1 MDITFNC
8 DKCGQ
13 SIVIDEA
20 GAGLQVQCPKC
31 SESLTVLHAKP
42 PQDKIQPVPIAVQLR
57 GLRKLTIADVLGDI
71 GECAATDWLGKQG
84 YRVCRADVIENIG
97 HSLWI
102 RDSLSECD
110 CQRLT
115 LLTGMCA
122 ERPKCG
128 VPNVPCQNAANEFFA
143 FNPSPP
149 QFLPGFILAEG
160 DNHFRHH
167 YCGTHLSYLAITGQ
181 CDSTCD
187 VAPCFIK
194 AYLQINAY
202 IKNLYSLHA
211 TSPERRKHFGL
222 DPTDPIWLPARDS
235 AQWTQF
241 WSGHPGRIDFF
252 GVKDGEP
259 VCLEVKANKGRL
271 SRWQFI
277 RLQWM
282 KNQGF
287 NANIVRVKLDTTSK
301 NELLRLFNDS
311 KKDEAFAMSKPE
323 CHLEE
328 IDGDCYED
336 FRQLVPDPQKIQEY
350 NTKCS
355 CWAGVRGGFKPSESV
370 ADTSH

>member
-1 MDITFNC
+1 MDISFNC

-13 SIVIDEA
+13 SMVIDAA

-31 SESLTVLHAKP
+31 SESLTVPYSKSPHGEP
-42 PQDKIQPVPIAVQLR
+42 RPVPIAVQLR
-57 GLRKLTIADVLGDI
+57 DLRKLTIADVLGDI
-71 GECAATDWLGKQG
+71 GERAAVDWLGSQG
-84 YRVCRADVIENIG
+84 YRVCRADVIEYIG

-122 ERPKCG
+122 QRPECG
-128 VPNVPCQNAANEFFA
+128 VPNVPCQNAASEFFT
-143 FNPSPP
+143 FNPTPP
-149 QFLPGFILAEG
+149 KFVPGYVLAEG
-160 DNHFRHH
+160 DNRFRHH
-167 YCGTHLSYLAITGQ
+167 YCGMHLSYLAITGQ
-181 CDSTCD
+181 CDATCD
-187 VAPCFIK
+187 ITPCFIK

-202 IKNLYSLHA
+202 IHNLYNLHA
-211 TSPERRKHFGL
+211 LSPEKRKRSGL
-222 DPTDPIWLPARDS
+222 DLTDPEFLPARAS

-241 WSGHPGRIDFF
+241 WNGYPGRIDFF
-252 GVKDGEP
+252 GVKDGKP
-259 VCLEVKANKGRL
+259 ACFEVKANRGRL

-287 NANIVRVKLDTTSK
+287 DANIVRVKLDTTNK

-311 KKDEAFAMSKPE
+311 KKDEAVAMSKPE
-323 CHLEE
+323 CHAEE
-328 IDGDCYED
+328 ISPDSYED
-336 FRQLVPDPQKIQEY
+336 FRQFVPNPRQIQEY

-355 CWAGVRGGFKPSESV
+355 CWAGVRWAVRPRSSRDLQ
-370 ADTSH
+370 A